1 MYKGKQTCETL
12 KSIRKQIADANDI
25 PYEPVV
31 CTHKGDCM
39 GTCPACE
46 SEMRYIENQLNI
58 RKMAGKAVKIV
69 GLATVMTLSACNSI
83 STTDSYNPKLE
94 VGDEMEGEILD
105 RRRIEVENLPEKPFV
120 PVEDTVYAE
129 GEDLFDEIVHA
140 ECPYDIVDFLI
151 NNLNH
156 PITKLNPETP
166 NEIPVV
172 VIFNVD
178 EDGSISN
185 VRVKD
190 PVHPDLDKEAI
201 RVVQKMEKWT
211 PAMSNGRQVRS
222 KFHVTIMFLNI
233 PYPEPY
239 YQSND
244 LFPTGMVRCDIDTT
258 SSKIEKDQKSDSN
271 NDDDDDMIV
280 GMIVGE
286 HRAEFPG
293 GDRALLDFL
302 KSNLVYP
309 KAAQDSSIQGRVIV
323 RFTVEKD
330 GSITDVEVVRGVH
343 PALDEEAVR
352 VVSMMPKWKP
362 GTQMGDTVRTKFTL
376 PVLFKINQEE
386 SKK

>member
-1 MYKGKQTCETL
+1 
-12 KSIRKQIADANDI
+12 
-25 PYEPVV
+25 
-31 CTHKGDCM
+31 
-39 GTCPACE
+39 
-46 SEMRYIENQLNI
+46 
-58 RKMAGKAVKIV
+58 
-69 GLATVMTLSACNSI
+69 NSI

-94 VGDEMEGEILD
+94 VGDEMEGEIVD

-140 ECPYDIVDFLI
+140 ECPDSIRDFLI

-211 PAMSNGRQVRS
+211 PAMSNGRLVRS
-222 KFHVTIMFLNI
+222 KFHVTIMFPNI
-233 PYPEPY
+233 PYPEPN
-239 YQSND
+239 YQSD
-244 LFPTGMVRCDIDTT
+244 SLVTTLGLVRCDVDST
-258 SSKIEKDQKSDSN
+258 SSKKEMGSKSDSN
-271 NDDDDDMIV
+271 YDDDDDMIM
-280 GMIVGE
+280 GMIVE
-286 HRAEFPG
+286 QKPVFPG
-293 GDRALLDFL
+293 GQKALMEFL

-323 RFTVEKD
+323 KFTVEKD